1 MKTISLLGST
11 GSIGE
16 NTLDVVRQH
25 PDQFRVELLTAHSNV
40 EKLYRQA
47 KEFRPRKVILT
58 HPEAPSRAEKISDW
72 PCEVMF
78 GMESLLKALE
88 NTPADLLVNALVGSI
103 GVEPTYRAIL
113 SGKQIAL
120 ANKETLVAAGRLI
133 MDAARVGNIPIF
145 PIDSEHSAIWQC
157 LVGEPADSIEK
168 ILLTASGGPF
178 RTFSA
183 ERLARVTVEEA
194 LQHPNWQMG
203 PKITIDSATLMN
215 KGLEVIEAYWLYGV
229 QLDQIEVV
237 IHPQSIIH
245 SMVEFRD
252 GSIKAQLGT
261 PDMRIP
267 IQYALTYP
275 NRLPLQV
282 ERLHFSEISS
292 LTFESPDLQ
301 RFPCLA
307 LAYESLKTGGTAP
320 AIMNAANEVAVQQ
333 FLAGKI
339 RFTQIPEI
347 IRQTLEDSAI
357 QPEYDLEM
365 ILETDRLARQTALRI
380 ANKIS

>member
-58 HPEAPSRAEKISDW
+58 HPEAPPRAEKISDW
-72 PCEVMF
+72 PCEVEF

-133 MDAARVGNIPIF
+133 MDAARAGNVPIF

-183 ERLARVTVEEA
+183 ERLASVTVEEA

-282 ERLHFSEISS
+282 ERLRFSEIAS
-292 LTFESPDLQ
+292 LTFENPDLQ

-333 FLAGKI
+333 FLAGII

-357 QPEYDLEM
+357 QAEYDLET

>member
-1 MKTISLLGST
+1 MKTIALLGST

-25 PDQFRVELLTAHSNV
+25 PELFQVDLLTAHSNV
-40 EKLYRQA
+40 EKLHRQA
-47 KEFRPRKVILT
+47 LEFHPRRVVLT
-58 HPEAPSRAEKISDW
+58 NPEMRRLAEQYLEW
-72 PCEVMF
+72 PCPVNF
-78 GMESLLKALE
+78 GMKALLQALIDS
-88 NTPADLLVNALVGSI
+88 PATLVVNALVGSI
-103 GVEPTYRAIL
+103 GVEPTYRALL
-113 SGKQIAL
+113 SGKNVAL

-133 MDAARVGNIPIF
+133 MDTARIKGGRLL

-157 LVGEPADSIEK
+157 LAGEPEEAVER

-183 ERLARVTVEEA
+183 ERLSTVTVEEA

-229 QLDQIEVV
+229 QSQQIEVV

-275 NRLPLQV
+275 ERFPLKV
-282 ERLHFSEISS
+282 ERLRFSEIAT
-292 LTFESPDLQ
+292 LTFEPPDFEK
-301 RFPCLA
+301 FPCLA
-307 LAYESLKTGGTAP
+307 LAYESLETGGTAP
-320 AIMNAANEVAVQQ
+320 AVMNAANEIAVQQ
-333 FLAGKI
+333 FLARKI
-339 RFTQIPEI
+339 RFTHIPEI
-347 IRQTLEDSAI
+347 IRRTLENTEVLSGY
-357 QPEYDLEM
+357 ELESL
-365 ILETDRLARQTALRI
+365 LEADRLARKTASEI
-380 ANKIS
+380 ADKIA